1 MIVNI
6 KDLVLTEKNYNEI
19 INLYNAFSL
28 IDPLVLT
35 FSKLK
40 KIISQLPIKHNIYFY
55 MTEDDKIVGGIT
67 LIIEQK
73 LIHNGKY
80 CGHIEDFVV
89 LQEYRSRGIGGL
101 LINYAINISKQNNCY
116 KCILD
121 CNENLE
127 NYYKKKGFVKK
138 GIYMG
143 NYFKSDVI

>member
-6 KDLVLTEKNYNEI
+6 KDLELTEKNYNEI
-19 INLYNAFSL
+19 INLYNGFIL
-28 IDPLVLT
+28 IEPIVLT

-40 KIISQLPIKHNIYFY
+40 KIISELPVKHNIYLY
-55 MTEDDKIVGGIT
+55 MTDNKIVGAIT

-73 LIHNGKY
+73 LIHNGKC

-89 LQEYRSRGIGGL
+89 LEEYRSQGIGGL
-101 LINYAINISKQNNCY
+101 LMDYVINISKKNNCY

-127 NYYKKKGFVKK
+127 SYYKKKGFVIK

-143 NYFKSDVI
+143 NYFK

>member
-6 KDLVLTEKNYNEI
+6 KDLELTEKNYNEI

-40 KIISQLPIKHNIYFY
+40 KMISQLAIRHNIYFY
-55 MTEDDKIVGGIT
+55 IKDDKIVGAIT

-73 LIHNGKY
+73 LIHNGKC

-89 LQEYRSRGIGGL
+89 LEEYRSQGIGGL

>member
-6 KDLVLTEKNYNEI
+6 KDLELTEKNYNEI
-19 INLYNAFSL
+19 INIYNVFTL

-40 KIISQLPIKHNIYFY
+40 KIMSQLPQKHNIYFY
-55 MTEDDKIVGGIT
+55 MTDDKIVGAIT

-73 LIHNGKY
+73 LIHNGKC

-89 LQEYRSRGIGGL
+89 LEEYRSRGIGEL

-127 NYYKKKGFVKK
+127 SYYIKKGFVKK

-143 NYFKSDVI
+143 NYFKSNII

>member
-6 KDLVLTEKNYNEI
+6 KDLELTEKNYNEI
-19 INLYNAFSL
+19 INIYNEFTL

-40 KIISQLPIKHNIYFY
+40 KIISELGVKHNIYFY
-55 MTEDDKIVGGIT
+55 KKDEKIVGAIT

-73 LIHNGKY
+73 IIHDGKC

-89 LQEYRSRGIGGL
+89 LEEYRSQGIGSL
-101 LINYAINISKQNNCY
+101 LIDYVINISKQNNCY

-127 NYYKKKGFVKK
+127 NYYKKKGFIKK

-143 NYFKSDVI
+143 NYFKSGVI

>member
-6 KDLVLTEKNYNEI
+6 KDLELTEKNYNEI
-19 INLYNAFSL
+19 INIYNEFTL

-40 KIISQLPIKHNIYFY
+40 KIISELGVKHNIYFY
-55 MTEDDKIVGGIT
+55 KKDEKIVGAIT

-73 LIHNGKY
+73 IIHDGKC

-89 LQEYRSRGIGGL
+89 LEEYRSQGIGSL
-101 LINYAINISKQNNCY
+101 LIDYVINISKQNNCY

-127 NYYKKKGFVKK
+127 SYYKKKGFVKK

-143 NYFKSDVI
+143 NYFK

>member
-6 KDLVLTEKNYNEI
+6 KDLELTEKNYNEI
-19 INLYNAFSL
+19 INIYNAFSL

-40 KIISQLPIKHNIYFY
+40 KIISQLPVKHNIYFY
-55 MTEDDKIVGGIT
+55 MTDDKIVGAIT

-73 LIHNGKY
+73 IIHNGKC

-89 LQEYRSRGIGGL
+89 LEEYRSQGIGSL
-101 LINYAINISKQNNCY
+101 LIDYVINISKQNNCY

-127 NYYKKKGFVKK
+127 SYYKKKEFVKK

>member
-6 KDLVLTEKNYNEI
+6 KDLELTEKNYNEI

-40 KIISQLPIKHNIYFY
+40 KIISQLAIKHNIYFY
-55 MTEDDKIVGGIT
+55 MTEDDKIVGAIT

-73 LIHNGKY
+73 LIHNGKC

-89 LQEYRSRGIGGL
+89 LEEYRSQGIGGL

>member
-6 KDLVLTEKNYNEI
+6 KDLELTEKNYNEI
-19 INLYNAFSL
+19 INIYNAFSL

-35 FSKLK
+35 FSKFK
-40 KIISQLPIKHNIYFY
+40 KIISQLPLKHNIYFY
-55 MTEDDKIVGGIT
+55 MIDDKIVGAIT

-73 LIHNGKY
+73 LIHNGRC

-89 LQEYRSRGIGGL
+89 LEEYRSQGIGSL
-101 LINYAINISKQNNCY
+101 LINYVINISKQNNCY

-127 NYYKKKGFVKK
+127 SYYKKKGFVKK

-143 NYFKSDVI
+143 NYFK

>member
-1 MIVNI
+1 MIVSI
-6 KDLVLTEKNYNEI
+6 KDLELTEKNYNEI
-19 INLYNAFSL
+19 INLYNVFTL

-40 KIISQLPIKHNIYFY
+40 KIISQLPKIHNIFLYIID
-55 MTEDDKIVGGIT
+55 EKIVGTIT

-73 LIHNGKY
+73 LIHNGKC
-80 CGHIEDFVV
+80 CGHIEDFAV
-89 LQEYRSRGIGGL
+89 LEEYRSQGIGGL
-101 LINYAINISKQNNCY
+101 LIDYVINISKQNDCY

-127 NYYKKKGFVKK
+127 SYYKKKGFVKK

-143 NYFKSDVI
+143 NYFKLLEI